1 MGGNSLKKDPYNI
14 IITGVGGQGNVT
26 ASRII
31 ADILMHA
38 GYHVT
43 IGETFGASQRG
54 GSVMSHVRVSK
65 SGYWSPQTPYNQAD
79 FVVSLE
85 PIETIKVLAYYG
97 NPETQSLCN
106 DRPVY
111 SVRVIAGLDQYPPIE
126 EVKTIIAGLTAR
138 SVMIGATDAALKLG
152 NSLFQNMI
160 MVGAVA
166 GMNIL
171 PITKSAFRAV
181 ITESM
186 PKNRIDANIEAY
198 EVGETLV
205 RG

>member
-1 MGGNSLKKDPYNI
+1 MGANTLKKDPYNI

-31 ADILMHA
+31 SNILMRA
-38 GYHVT
+38 GYYVT

-54 GSVMSHVRVSK
+54 GSVMSHVRVSQK
-65 SGYWSPQTPYNQAD
+65 GVLSPQTPYNKAD

-85 PIETIKVLAYYG
+85 PIEAIKVLAYYG

-111 SVRVIAGLDQYPPIE
+111 SVRVIAGLDKYPPME
-126 EVKTIIAGLTAR
+126 DVKETIAGLTAR

-152 NSLFQNMI
+152 NPLFQNMI

-166 GMNIL
+166 GMDLL
-171 PITKSAFRAV
+171 PISKDTFKAV

-186 PKNRIDANIEAY
+186 PKNRIDANVGAY
-198 EVGETLV
+198 EIGEALV